1 MTVDPLVRMSTNVPM
16 SLLSQRRAA
25 ERRTHLLIGFG
36 VVCLVFLGLLILANS
51 GSSERP
57 LPVAVAQPAAPT
69 APAVAATTD
78 ACPAADLG
86 DDYMRKRVPGYLSP
100 REACL
105 LQRQAQEVIDRDAQ
119 PPGLDMT
126 GHVVRER

>member
-1 MTVDPLVRMSTNVPM
+1 MSVDPLVRMSTNVPK
-16 SLLSQRRAA
+16 SLLSRRRAT
-25 ERRTHLLIGFG
+25 ERRNRLLVALG
-36 VVCLVFLGLLILANS
+36 VVCLMFVGLLLLANR
-51 GSSERP
+51 GSHDP
-57 LPVAVAQPAAPT
+57 APQVAVAQPAAPT

-119 PPGLDMT
+119 PAGRDME
-126 GHVVRER
+126 GKLVRER